1 MFHDVGI
8 KLVPVSYVGE
18 PGSIK
23 ISEQLDIIS
32 RRESLP
38 CVESSE
44 PGRIKA
50 EYGAGLPVWTGGQ
63 HVNHKPPHWLGE

>member
-1 MFHDVGI
+1 MLHNVSI
-8 KLVPVSYVGE
+8 KLVPVSYIGE

-23 ISEQLDIIS
+23 ISEQLDTIS

-44 PGRIKA
+44 PGRKGRWA
-50 EYGAGLPVWTGGQ
+50 ARVDWKPTCQSQAAALAG
-63 HVNHKPPHWLGE
+63 E